1 VQGAEKESYSR
12 SRFLSAQAAQS
23 LQNTAS
29 SAKISY
35 QSERNVRFV
44 GCMGFLLYNNKFMQ
58 LGRFDSIKIEEYA
71 VIEKR

>member
-44 GCMGFLLYNNKFMQ
+44 GFLLYNNKFMQ